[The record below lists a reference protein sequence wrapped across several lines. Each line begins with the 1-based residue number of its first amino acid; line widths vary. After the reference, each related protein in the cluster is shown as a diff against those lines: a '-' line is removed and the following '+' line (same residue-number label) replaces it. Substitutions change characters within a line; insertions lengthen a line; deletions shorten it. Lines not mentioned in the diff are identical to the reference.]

1 MKSAMI
7 KIGVAALFSL
17 SAAFGAFAEEFTKG
31 VVNKVDAKAKRVTIK
46 HEDLKNLDMP
56 AMTMVFRV
64 EDPALLE
71 KLKEGSNIEF
81 VAERVNGK
89 LTVTEV
95 K

>member
-1 MKSAMI
+1 MKSVI
-7 KIGVAALFSL
+7 KITLAALLSL

-31 VVNKVDAKAKRVTIK
+31 VVNKVDAKAQKVTIK

-64 EDPALLE
+64 KDAAMLD
-71 KLKEGSNIEF
+71 KLKEGQNIEF
-81 VAERVNGK
+81 VAERVDGK
-89 LTVTEV
+89 LTVTEI

>member
-1 MKSAMI
+1 MKTAMI
-7 KIGVAALFSL
+7 KISLAALL
-17 SAAFGAFAEEFTKG
+17 SASVAFGAFAQEFTKG
-31 VVNKVDAKAKRVTIK
+31 VVNKVDAKANRVTIK
-46 HEDLKNLDMP
+46 HEDLKSLDMP

-71 KLKEGSNIEF
+71 RLKEGSQIEF

>member
-1 MKSAMI
+1 MKSTMI
-7 KIGVAALFSL
+7 KIGIAALL
-17 SAAFGAFAEEFTKG
+17 SASTAFGALAEEFTKG
-31 VVNKVDAKAKRVTIK
+31 VVNKVDAKAKKVTIK

-64 EDPALLE
+64 EDQALLE
-71 KLKEGSNIEF
+71 KLKEGSSIEF

>member
-1 MKSAMI
+1 MKSVVI
-7 KIGVAALFSL
+7 KISVAALLSA

-31 VVNKVDAKAKRVTIK
+31 VVNKVDAKAKKVTIK

-64 EDPALLE
+64 EDPALLG

>member
-1 MKSAMI
+1 MKTAMI
-7 KIGVAALFSL
+7 KIGVAALLSA

-31 VVNKVDAKAKRVTIK
+31 IVNKVDTKAKKVTIK

-71 KLKEGSNIEF
+71 RLKEGSNIEF

>member
-1 MKSAMI
+1 MKTAMI
-7 KIGVAALFSL
+7 KIGVAALLSA

-31 VVNKVDAKAKRVTIK
+31 VVNKVDVKAKKVTIK

-64 EDPALLE
+64 EDSALLE
-71 KLKEGSNIEF
+71 RLKEGSNIEF

>member
-1 MKSAMI
+1 MRTAI
-7 KIGVAALFSL
+7 KITVAALLSL

-31 VVNKVDAKAKRVTIK
+31 AVNKVDTKAKKVTIK
-46 HEDLKNLDMP
+46 HEDLKGLDMP

-89 LTVTEV
+89 LTVTQV

>member
-1 MKSAMI
+1 MRIAI
-7 KIGVAALFSL
+7 TTAIATLLLL
-17 SAAFGAFAEEFTKG
+17 STAFGTFAQEFTKG
-31 VVNKVDAKAKRVTIK
+31 VVNKVDAKAKKVTIK

-64 EDPALLE
+64 EDAALLQ
-71 KLKEGSNIEF
+71 KLKEGAAIEF

-89 LTVTEV
+89 LVVTQV